1 MNYQQEI
8 QQLKLVSVFAT
19 ASSMKSLLQMMC
31 GQASGPKVYGLQWR
45 TSDQKWL

>member
-31 GQASGPKVYGLQWR
+31 GQASGPKVYGLQWQ
-45 TSDQKWL
+45 TSDQKWV